1 VAERSPTF
9 GFVWPDSD
17 DPFDAARAAIAGIFL
32 FAGVI
37 GLVGFAAT
45 RSALALTLAGAAWTL
60 WGIFSGLLNRVVEP
74 ATSILAN
81 LLTGGSVG
89 MGGTDSPLT
98 AADEAAML
106 ERLLEQSRPA
116 HDQILTG
123 IRLAEIYRT
132 HDHDPAKADALI
144 ARLCERYPDARELR
158 FVRGA

>member
-1 VAERSPTF
+1 MGIRPPTF

-32 FAGVI
+32 FVGVI
-37 GLVGFAAT
+37 GLIAFVAT

-60 WGIFSGLLNRVVEP
+60 WSVFSGLLNRVAEP
-74 ATSILAN
+74 LTTIFGN

-89 MGGTDSPLT
+89 MGGTAVPLT
-98 AADEAAML
+98 AEDEAAML
-106 ERLLEQSRPA
+106 ERLLEQPRPA

-132 HDHDPAKADALI
+132 HDHDSAKADAVI
-144 ARLCERYPDARELR
+144 ARLCEKYPGARELR
-158 FVRGA
+158 FVRGS

>member
-17 DPFDAARAAIAGIFL
+17 DPFEAARAAIAGIFL
-32 FAGVI
+32 FIGVL
-37 GLVGFAAT
+37 GLIAFVAT

-60 WGIFSGLLNRVVEP
+60 WTVFSGLLNRVVEP
-74 ATSILAN
+74 ATTILGN

-89 MGGTDSPLT
+89 MGGTAAPLS

-106 ERLLEQSRPA
+106 ERLLQQSRPA

-132 HDHDPAKADALI
+132 HDRDPAKADALI
-144 ARLCERYPDARELR
+144 ARLCEQYPGARELR

>member
-1 VAERSPTF
+1 MRSPTF

-32 FAGVI
+32 FIGVI
-37 GLVGFAAT
+37 GLIAFVAT
-45 RSALALTLAGAAWTL
+45 RSGLSLTLAGAAWTL
-60 WGIFSGLLNRVVEP
+60 WGIISGLLNTVLEP
-74 ATSILAN
+74 LTNILGN

-89 MGGTDSPLT
+89 VGGTATPLT
-98 AADEAAML
+98 ASDEAAML

-132 HDHDPAKADALI
+132 HDRDPAKADALI
-144 ARLCERYPDARELR
+144 GRLCEQYPDARELR